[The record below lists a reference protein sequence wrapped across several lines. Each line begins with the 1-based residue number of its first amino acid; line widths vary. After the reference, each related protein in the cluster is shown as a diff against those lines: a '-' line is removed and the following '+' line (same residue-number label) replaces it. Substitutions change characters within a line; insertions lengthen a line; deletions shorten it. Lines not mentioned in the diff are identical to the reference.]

1 MLPVFFNV
9 TDECLKNLRQ
19 LELEA
24 YSILVSV
31 LVAQGP
37 LTTEKKKLLKDAGRI
52 LHVCTDRHKLE
63 VRRAV
68 NDDRL
73 NAIAY
78 HVCGTGISTEDWCHE
93 GSRTLSVMQRI
104 APQTLRPIV
113 SRTSFEI
120 EPVSEKCEGAKE
132 TPNSE
137 QKEPYTKPMSSTF
150 DLNRAKKTLGKGQKV
165 MIVPNSQSTTTN
177 SILHK
182 TLSVPMTKVTKLNLD
197 KFKIIPNNNPAASA
211 LQVATIKSGSFKV
224 LPLKGKFIGKNVT
237 MARITPIHDMKSVV
251 PPLTMVSSNEDKAEA
266 DNTHQK
272 ASDEQKPETIKEN
285 DPGQPQ
291 DDDANGKNEDCLK
304 EDREGEESLPKLM
317 DIDTNELIESEIN
330 IPTAAPVPE
339 SKED

>member
-182 TLSVPMTKVTKLNLD
+182 TLSVPMTKV
-197 KFKIIPNNNPAASA
+197 
-211 LQVATIKSGSFKV
+211 ATIKSGKKIIPLSQLQILNHRFAPKGSFKV